1 MQKLGS
7 AISIQFLVNVIPPI
21 FAAPIGSKIIS
32 LTLTTTSLNSNSGPK
47 AEGPGVGA
55 EAYMG
60 LIIFCA
66 LAPIVAALFLVP
78 VSARFSMMVW
88 AKV

>member
-32 LTLTTTSLNSNSGPK
+32 LTLSSATSSDPK
-47 AEGPGVGA
+47 AAGA
-55 EAYMG
+55 EAYRG

-66 LAPIVAALFLVP
+66 LAPIVAGLFLVP
-78 VSARFSMMVW
+78 VRVRFSTKVW